1 LSRAKEGRAAAR
13 RSRMSARFM
22 TGDLIP
28 LVLHFWLHTI
38 RGMTMRYVRALSV
51 ILLAV
56 ASAAV
61 AADLGR
67 ANGSVTI
74 DGKPIVLQYA
84 YAIDHQKNQLTNKAN
99 ETKIV
104 LTDKPL
110 PDGTKLDEVDYMFP
124 EGIYGIVVCLTPA
137 DAVSHVVVQHPTG
150 TYDAGYFEG
159 VQDYRFKRAR
169 GERS

>member
-1 LSRAKEGRAAAR
+1 
-13 RSRMSARFM
+13 
-22 TGDLIP
+22 
-28 LVLHFWLHTI
+28 
-38 RGMTMRYVRALSV
+38 MRYARALTV
-51 ILLAV
+51 VLLMFGG
-56 ASAAV
+56 SAL

-104 LTDKPL
+104 MTDKPL
-110 PDGTKLDEVDYMFP
+110 PDGMKLDDIENTFP
-124 EGIYGIVVCLTPA
+124 DGTYGVVVCVAPN
-137 DAVSHVVVQHPTG
+137 DSVSHVYLQHPG
-150 TYDAGYFEG
+150 GSYDAGYFEG

-169 GERS
+169 GDRGTIGGTLSSKKITTNTMSFFFDSEFAAQVR